1 MRRVC
6 RLSPAADRGRWSPA
20 DVVAGIV
27 GKSTIKRFGQKGHT
41 AFSNVINFVANL
53 IWAVDT
59 GERGTIASQVVMSL
73 AHRKRD
79 GLESMIYK
87 LGTSKWA
94 AGARARARGK
104 GGGRGSGEEDGEE
117 VEAWGRGEVQRDARE
132 LQERDLDLRPADL
145 WSVLHDGDRRRALV
159 LWRADAGGGRDG
171 GTVAAVRGGAAVH
184 APVRG
189 GVRRARLTPVVSHFH
204 F

>member
-104 GGGRGSGEEDGEE
+104 GGGGGSGEEDGEE
-117 VEAWGRGEVQRDARE
+117 VEAWGRGEVSGMLANFKSATWICAPQIYGLSYTVGTGGARSFYGAPM
-132 LQERDLDLRPADL
+132 L
-145 WSVLHDGDRRRALV
+145 
-159 LWRADAGGGRDG
+159 
-171 GTVAAVRGGAAVH
+171 VAAATAVLSQLCVV
-184 APVRG
+184 ALPSM
-189 GVRRARLTPVVSHFH
+189 RRFEEECAGPA
-204 F
+204 